1 MSAVSTFEF
10 AASVCEM
17 SDAELVD
24 LARSGQQRA
33 FDQLALRYQGRLAKL
48 VGRYIN
54 DPADV
59 LDVVQESLFR
69 AYRALDRFRGD
80 SAFYTW
86 LYRIGVN
93 AAKNHLDSRSRKPG
107 AERLVLLDNE
117 DVRFELVESD
127 TPEQWLRCDDVMA
140 ALDSAV
146 SALPP
151 ELREALKLRELSGY
165 SYEEIAAKMHCPI
178 GTVRSRIFRA
188 REAVSRELAPLTSSP
203 LRI

>member
-1 MSAVSTFEF
+1 MSVASTLDF
-10 AASVCEM
+10 ANEVCEM
-17 SDAELVD
+17 TDAELVE
-24 LARSGQQRA
+24 LARDGQQRA

-59 LDVVQESLFR
+59 LDVVQESLLR

-93 AAKNHLDSRSRKPG
+93 AAKNHLDSRSRRPG
-107 AERLVLLDNE
+107 PERLVSLDND
-117 DVRFELVESD
+117 DVHFDLVESD

-140 ALDSAV
+140 ALQNAV
-146 SALPP
+146 NALPP
-151 ELREALKLRELSGY
+151 ELREALELRELSGY
-165 SYEEIAAKMHCPI
+165 SYEEIADAMHCPI

-188 REAVSRELAPLTSSP
+188 REAVSRELTPLTSTP

>member
-1 MSAVSTFEF
+1 VSAPSTYEF
-10 AASVCEM
+10 AASVCGM
-17 SDAELVD
+17 SDAELVH

-33 FDQLALRYQGRLAKL
+33 FDQLALRYQARLAKL

-59 LDVVQESLFR
+59 LDVVQESLLR

-107 AERLVLLDNE
+107 AERLVSLDN
-117 DVRFELVESD
+117 DDIWFELVESD

>member
-1 MSAVSTFEF
+1 MSITTTLDHLPPTTELT
-10 AASVCEM
+10 
-17 SDAELVD
+17 DAELVE
-24 LARSGQQRA
+24 LARNGTQSA

-59 LDVVQESLFR
+59 LDVVQESLMR

-93 AAKNHLDSRSRKPG
+93 AAKNHLDSRSRRPG
-107 AERLVLLDNE
+107 PDRLVSLDSD
-117 DVRFELVESD
+117 DVSFELVEPD
-127 TPEQWLRCDDVMA
+127 TPEHWMRCDDMMA
-140 ALDSAV
+140 VLDATV

-151 ELREALKLRELSGY
+151 ELREALTLRELSGF
-165 SYEEIAAKMHCPI
+165 SYEQIADHMNCPI

-188 REAVSRELAPLTSSP
+188 REAVTRELAPLMQP
-203 LRI
+203 DMKL